1 MRRVGIIPSMFLHF
15 RQLLLSVNSY
25 LEFITFFT
33 TWLHRIREWMTPWS
47 LDQKSNNGSLDIT
60 APWDFNGSRKDLRL
74 LSRKFTYTPWHAVQC
89 DWKEGNNTRDYYAM
103 NFNYLP
109 VLLRQSNV
117 LLQRKDTFLKCKD
130 SKMNSF
136 YNFFDAHRTSSWGP
150 KRNKC
155 LIACPQNLQARASHQ
170 RLTKRHRNC

>member
-1 MRRVGIIPSMFLHF
+1 MFGETDRSWEGLVHSRDQKSFKITYVKINWAGLFCSFHCLDWHWRRSEKWRYCRGGMRRVGIIPSMFLHF

-74 LSRKFTYTPWHAVQC
+74 LSRKFAYTPWHAVWLKRRQ
-89 DWKEGNNTRDYYAM
+89 KHKR
-103 NFNYLP
+103 
-109 VLLRQSNV
+109 LLCHE
-117 LLQRKDTFLKCKD
+117 F
-130 SKMNSF
+130 
-136 YNFFDAHRTSSWGP
+136 
-150 KRNKC
+150 
-155 LIACPQNLQARASHQ
+155 
-170 RLTKRHRNC
+170 